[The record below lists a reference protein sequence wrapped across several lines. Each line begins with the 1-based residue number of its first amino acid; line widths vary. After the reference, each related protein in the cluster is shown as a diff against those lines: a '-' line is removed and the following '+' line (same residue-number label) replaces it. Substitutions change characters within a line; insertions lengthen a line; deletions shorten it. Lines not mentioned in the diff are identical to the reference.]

1 MIKVNVLIRDKNWK
15 KYIKKPEVYLKNKL
29 KKLYKKNSFF
39 KNKKLEF
46 SLLLTGN
53 EEIKILNKKFRK
65 KNKITDVLSFPFHE
79 KKILNN
85 LLKKNNKTYL
95 GDIIVNLKKIIKG
108 NEKETSNLFDRL
120 WVHGFLHLLG
130 REHKLN
136 KDFKKMNREEDKFYN
151 SIN

>member
-15 KYIKKPEVYLKNKL
+15 KHILKPEVYLKNKL
-29 KKLYKKNSFF
+29 KKLYKKNPFF

-46 SLLLTGN
+46 SLLLTGD
-53 EEIKILNKKFRK
+53 EEIKVLNKKFRK

-79 KKILNN
+79 KKILYN
-85 LLKKNNKTYL
+85 LLKKKNRTYI
-95 GDIIVNLKKIIKG
+95 GDIIVNLKKITKG
-108 NEKETSNLFDRL
+108 NKKETSSLFDRL

-130 REHKLN
+130 REHKLD
-136 KDFKKMNREEDKFYN
+136 KDFKKMKKEEDIFYN